1 MRPGLPALRGGPGA
15 NRGRCALPRRCR
27 RCERR
32 ACRSRVARSPW
43 WLIRGSSR
51 HDDRL
56 ATTSRASDRAPA
68 ATHALAD
75 PGSAAGRCSAVS
87 APSPRAMS
95 RAPRARPNTRAARSS
110 AAAPTHGRAGTEGQ
124 ARAVRPSATRPAATA
139 RAPRRSSAATAVA
152 LTCARPSSVPARAS
166 PGRYAPDDHNR
177 RSPSARSPA
186 ATAGDQAQPGRDAV
200 HPPVLVPEGRLEP
213 APGEVWDCTGWKSAS
228 ESAFGLG
235 QNEMTVMSVQMAR
248 SRADRLPWFGLWAR
262 TPVAARGGRPLRR
275 RRTAPRGA
283 LCGS

>member
-1 MRPGLPALRGGPGA
+1 MATVTGDGLPQAEAPFRF
-15 NRGRCALPRRCR
+15 GRTASAPATPT
-27 RCERR
+27 R
-32 ACRSRVARSPW
+32 AAPPADPATSHR
-43 WLIRGSSR
+43 LIRGSSR

-68 ATHALAD
+68 ATHAQAD

-87 APSPRAMS
+87 APSPRATS

-110 AAAPTHGRAGTEGQ
+110 AATPTHGRAGTEGQ
-124 ARAVRPSATRPAATA
+124 ARAARPSATRPAATA
-139 RAPRRSSAATAVA
+139 RAPRRSSAATAVE
-152 LTCARPSSVPARAS
+152 LTCARPSSMPARTS

-213 APGEVWDCTGWKSAS
+213 APGEVWDCAGWKSAS

-235 QNEMTVMSVQMAR
+235 SERDDRNVRPDGSQ
-248 SRADRLPWFGLWAR
+248 SR
-262 TPVAARGGRPLRR
+262 
-275 RRTAPRGA
+275 
-283 LCGS
+283 